1 MNRGVVWEVF
11 VTLVEYL
18 LKMLL
23 SHAFQVFVMVLTR
36 ARMDVLGSFMLCT

>member
-18 LKMLL
+18 LKMIL

-36 ARMDVLGSFMLCT
+36 AQMDVLGSFMLCT